1 MEIQPSFVPV
11 YVNLADLYR
20 MQGRDAEGERLLE
33 SALEISPRDGDVY
46 HALGLLF
53 VRQHRILEAV
63 SALEKSVMMSPDNPR
78 YSYVYAVALNDIGKK
93 SESIRVLEEAHKHR
107 PADREV
113 LYALINFNRE
123 NGDIVRSLEYAEK
136 LVEISPDNPEAV
148 RLLDEL
154 KRGSNR

>member
-1 MEIQPSFVPV
+1 MEIQPSFVPA

-20 MQGRDAEGERLLE
+20 MQGRDAEGERLLD

-53 VRQHRILEAV
+53 VRQNRIPEAV

-78 YSYVYAVALNDIGKK
+78 YSYVYAVALNDTGKK
-93 SESIRVLEEAHKHR
+93 SESIRVLEEAHERH
-107 PADREV
+107 PGDREL

-123 NGDIVRSLEYAEK
+123 IGDVLSARRYAEK
-136 LVEISPDNPEAV
+136 LLEVSPHDPGAA

-154 KRGSNR
+154 NMDGNR